1 MISYSNTIL
10 VLPNEEIKNE
20 YDIGRGED
28 SP

>member
-1 MISYSNTIL
+1 MNSYSNTIL